1 LETTTGT
8 QARSIPTSQW
18 HYKSRLSEGRPE
30 LSEDEQMREDQWDDQ
45 SFEEYYSSQESEE
58 VSTITEEEFMEKN
71 DEDNPDIYITR
82 SGRKS
87 KLQKDYNMMC
97 KHG

>member
-1 LETTTGT
+1 
-8 QARSIPTSQW
+8 
-18 HYKSRLSEGRPE
+18 
-30 LSEDEQMREDQWDDQ
+30 MREDQWDDQ